1 MSPSLSISKIE
12 VISEPIEKLKELKEI
27 EPGVDVLMCIFPL
40 LLLIKSVRP
49 SPLISPDAN
58 SLEPSFVKIS
68 NPTEKE
74 SPAEVD
80 VLR

>member
-1 MSPSLSISKIE
+1 
-12 VISEPIEKLKELKEI
+12 
-27 EPGVDVLMCIFPL
+27 MCIFPL

-68 NPTEKE
+68 NPIEKE
-74 SPAEVD
+74 TPAEVD